1 MMSVYVY
8 PASLP
13 ELYPLQ
19 FPTNER
25 GATDGLTLQNR
36 WDSAT
41 CHDQLTL
48 IVPDRLIV
56 QFTGEEGA
64 FLCSVLAERPIPKNN
79 FGVFYFEVKVLEI
92 GEGDVYIGLAT
103 KQTLDGSDWE
113 GWPYIRT
120 RLRFG
125 VDNDIIGC
133 GVNLATRQ
141 IIFIKNGKR
150 LGTIVPAPKLV
161 GAESWCSEFDDIP
174 MWKGGALALALLIK
188 SKEEEEELEQDGS
201 DDRSLICANGF
212 IHLCI

>member
-1 MMSVYVY
+1 MNFLDPSEETKPVEVPDVEVGAFKAMLAFIYTDDLSGLNGDNAMAVLYAVPSGVLTLNQMMRVYVY

-25 GATDGLTLQNR
+25 GATD
-36 WDSAT
+36 
-41 CHDQLTL
+41 
-48 IVPDRLIV
+48 
-56 QFTGEEGA
+56 A
-64 FLCSVLAERPIPKNN
+64 FWCSVLAERPIPKKDS
-79 FGVFYFEVKVLEI
+79 GVFYFEVKVLEI

-113 GWPYIRT
+113 GRPYIRT

-141 IIFIKNGKR
+141 IIFIKNGQR
-150 LGTIVPAPKLV
+150 LDTDNLHADPAPL
-161 GAESWCSEFDDIP
+161 
-174 MWKGGALALALLIK
+174 
-188 SKEEEEELEQDGS
+188 
-201 DDRSLICANGF
+201 
-212 IHLCI
+212 